1 MKRKPLITF
10 FIAIFIMLTIL
21 ILFPFNCTYKKSPQ
35 EHSLSFIKQLPNTVN
50 LSSLTYNKEDDFLY
64 ATQNSPAQLF
74 KITKS
79 GDIMDR
85 APLPFISD
93 AETIEH
99 IQGNIFA
106 AVDENTSELFF
117 FTVTK
122 DMHISF
128 RNKIQLE
135 KFNKKNR
142 GFEGLA
148 WKADDRMLFVA
159 KERRPSKIFIY
170 QLSPDLLSVKQAT
183 IPEELNDIRINDISG
198 LAFNNES
205 LMILS
210 DESRNLLKFNLTEM
224 SFIEMLDLT
233 KGNHSLTS
241 DLPQPEGIVTLSDES
256 IYVAS
261 EPDIL
266 AKFVPNK

>member
-1 MKRKPLITF
+1 MKRKPLIAF
-10 FIAIFIMLTIL
+10 FIAMVIPLIIA
-21 ILFPFNCTYKKSPQ
+21 ILFTFNFNYKKSSQ
-35 EHSLSFIKQLPNTVN
+35 ENSLSFIKQLPNTVN

-64 ATQNSPAQLF
+64 ATQNSPAQLL
-74 KITKS
+74 KIARS
-79 GDIMDR
+79 GDIIDR

-106 AVDENTSELFF
+106 AIDEKTSELFF

-135 KFNKKNR
+135 IFNKKNR

-159 KERRPSKIFIY
+159 KERRPGEIFTY
-170 QLSPDLLSVKQAT
+170 QLSPDLLSVKQVT
-183 IPEELNDIRINDISG
+183 IPEALNDIRVNDISG
-198 LAFNNES
+198 LDFNNES

-210 DESRNLLKFNLTEM
+210 DESRKLLKFNLTEM
-224 SFIEMLDLT
+224 SFVEMLDLT
-233 KGNHSLTS
+233 KGNHSLSS
-241 DLPQPEGIVTLSDES
+241 DLPQPEGIVTLPDES